1 MNRRWVLASMLSLV
15 GTAASASRT
24 VIKRVPIYRGPAIT
38 QVLVNKSERR
48 MYLIAG
54 EKVIKKYRVDLGF
67 EPRGHKFEKGD
78 GRTPEGLY
86 WIDRDNVNSRYYL
99 SLGIS
104 YPNAEDRRKAKA
116 AGVDPGGDIFIHGG
130 PRYKGERRRGRDW
143 TAGCISV
150 SDRQMKWV
158 FAMVKVGTPIYINP

>member
-1 MNRRWVLASMLSLV
+1 MNRRILLTSVLSV
-15 GTAASASRT
+15 IGTAASAGRT
-24 VIKRVPIYRGPAIT
+24 VIKRIPIYRGPAIT

-48 MYLIAG
+48 MYLLSG
-54 EKVIKKYRVDLGF
+54 DRVVKKYRVNLGF
-67 EPRGHKFEKGD
+67 DPDGHKTERGD

-86 WIDRDNVNSRYYL
+86 WIDRSNLNSRYYL

-104 YPNAEDRRKAKA
+104 YPNAQDVARAEE

-130 PRYKGERRRGRDW
+130 PRYKGERGKDW